1 MTVAG
6 RMRGRLRAVVMVA
19 GGGLLLGVGARL
31 SAQSLSDFLPQFTV
45 IELMD
50 SIVMP
55 SAQVVW
61 DAVSYEVSA
70 AGETVT
76 GPKTDEDWQKV
87 RWSAVELAESSN
99 LLMVPGRAVNLPGA
113 VAGEGE
119 LTPAQIAALI
129 DTQRAAWVGYAH
141 VLHEAAMEAVRAID
155 AKDLEGVSN
164 AGGTIDAACESCH
177 RQFWYPDQQ

>member
-1 MTVAG
+1 MSVA
-6 RMRGRLRAVVMVA
+6 RPVRGVLKAVVVVA

-31 SAQSLSDFLPQFTV
+31 SAQSSGDFLPQSTI

-61 DAVSYEVSA
+61 DAVAYEVSA

-76 GPKTDEDWQKV
+76 GPKTDEDWQKI
-87 RWSAVELAESSN
+87 RWSAVELAESAN

-119 LTPAQIAALI
+119 LAPAAIAELI
-129 DTQRAAWVGYAH
+129 EKQRAAWIGYAH
-141 VLHEAAMEAVRAID
+141 VLHEAAMESVRAID
-155 AKDLEGVSN
+155 AKDTEGVSN

>member
-1 MTVAG
+1 VAVAASAG
-6 RMRGRLRAVVMVA
+6 ILLAAGAKLRA
-19 GGGLLLGVGARL
+19 
-31 SAQSLSDFLPQFTV
+31 QSSGDFLPRFAI
-45 IELMD
+45 IEIMD

-61 DAVSYEVSA
+61 DAVAYEVSA
-70 AGETVT
+70 EGEKVT
-76 GPKTDEDWQKV
+76 GPETDEDWQRL
-87 RWSAVELAESSN
+87 RWSAVDLAESAN

-119 LTPAQIAALI
+119 LAPDEIANLI
-129 DTQRAAWVGYAH
+129 EKQRPAWVGYAH

-155 AKDLEGVSN
+155 AKDPEAVSN